1 MKSLPDG
8 PFKAYMGTFPDSPAP
23 RLGFFGGTFDPPHNG
38 HLEIAQAAIQKAKL
52 DKLLFCPAHQAPL
65 RTEPPFFSALDRLA
79 MVQAICQNRSKMEP
93 YDAEIKHGITRYSY
107 ETIEE
112 VKSNFPGSDLFL
124 ILGDDQF
131 SRLAEWKKVEL
142 LAKSV
147 HFLVFARQSR
157 HQNKPDMQHLDY
169 SFMDNA
175 LINLSSTDIRKH
187 LHLNHL
193 PESSIPPEVASYI
206 RNHNLLPLQ

>member
-52 DKLLFCPAHQAPL
+52 DKLLFCPAYQAPL
-65 RTEPPFFSALDRLA
+65 RTEPSFFSALDRLA
-79 MVQAICQNRSKMEP
+79 MVQAICQNCSKMEC
-93 YDAEIKHGITRYSY
+93 YDAEVKHGITRYSY

-112 VKSNFPGSDLFL
+112 VKSNFPGYDLFL

-147 HFLVFARQSR
+147 HFLVFARQNR

-206 RNHNLLPLQ
+206 RNNNLLPLQ